1 MKGKYLILIL
11 ISALFLGACGSVDGT
26 ERDDNEQT
34 EFNRSDTPAEFAD
47 LINPLRNDDSAVD
60 SGKKIYQSNCASCH
74 GSNGKGDGA
83 AAQSLDP
90 APSNL
95 AGLQAGLSDG
105 YVFWRISEGGL
116 MEPFRSS
123 MPAWKTI
130 LIQDQ
135 IWELIAYI
143 RTLGD

>member
-11 ISALFLGACGSVDGT
+11 IGALFLVACGSADKT
-26 ERDDNEQT
+26 DRDNAQT
-34 EFNRSDTPAEFAD
+34 EFDRSDSPAEFAD

-60 SGKKIYQSNCASCH
+60 AGKKIFQSNCASCH

-95 AGLQAGLSDG
+95 ASLQAGLSDG
-105 YVFWRISEGGL
+105 YFFWRISEGGL